1 MYSCIFPSSSVIVL
15 QPPITTLP
23 AMITRGYH
31 PFRNIVLTLLLAVC
45 AQPLLHAQSIRWELQ
60 DSLVITYVPGFPA
73 TASFSSIDCSDS
85 LNCIATG
92 AVGNVYSLIH
102 TTTDGGKHWK
112 TVILDSAEIS
122 PVVKVALRLK
132 TIKFLTPTTALIITD
147 SGAVLRTSDA
157 GITWNRIETGTKSN
171 LEALSVF
178 DPAHIAVMG
187 YQKTVIISSDSGKTW
202 KILPSPSDS
211 ASSQWGV
218 GGIALTSPKSM
229 ALTLGYGDTS
239 GIYLNEDISKPWPN
253 PQPFIST
260 HRLFFLNKQ
269 DGWAVGRKAFGP
281 AHNAYDIIRRTYD
294 GGKTWETVVNDSIY
308 PAYGLTVIKF
318 LDDQHGVAIGFFG
331 KVLLTHDGGK
341 TWKPNSIVAPKTNFI
356 EFAYPTKNHIWI
368 ATVFG
373 QIFHGTISETSDVR
387 SENSN
392 QTTAAIIPNPADKRA
407 VLLLEPSEQELHS
420 ISIVDALGKQWLS
433 LSKDEVI
440 MNNSQILLNT
450 ETLPAGQYFVSIH
463 KGDTIQ
469 TLPLTI
475 VQ

>member
-1 MYSCIFPSSSVIVL
+1 
-15 QPPITTLP
+15 
-23 AMITRGYH
+23 MIIRGYH
-31 PFRNIVLTLLLAVC
+31 PFHGIFLTLLLAVC
-45 AQPLLHAQSIRWELQ
+45 AQPLLHAQTIRWELQ
-60 DSLVITYVPGFPA
+60 DSLVITTVPGFPA

-132 TIKFLTPTTALIITD
+132 TIKFLTPTTAVIITD

-157 GITWNRIETGTKSN
+157 GTTWNRIETGTKSN
-171 LEALSVF
+171 LKALSVF
-178 DPAHIAVMG
+178 DPAHIAVIG
-187 YQKTVIISSDSGKTW
+187 YPKTIAVSSDSGKTW
-202 KILPSPSDS
+202 EILPAPSDS
-211 ASSQWGV
+211 ASLQWGV
-218 GGIALTSPKSM
+218 GGIALTSPKGM
-229 ALTLGYGDTS
+229 VLTLGGDTGS
-239 GIYLNEDISKPWPN
+239 IYLNEDISKPWPN
-253 PQPFIST
+253 PQPFTST
-260 HRLFFLNKQ
+260 PNIFFLNKQ
-269 DGWAVGRKAFGP
+269 DGWAVGRKMFGP
-281 AHNAYDIIRRTYD
+281 AYNAYDIIRRTYD
-294 GGKTWETVVNDSIY
+294 GGKTWETVVNDSID
-308 PAYGLTVIKF
+308 PAYGLITAKF

-341 TWKPNSIVAPKTNFI
+341 TWKPNNIVAPKTNFI

-373 QIFHGTISETSDVR
+373 QIFHGTISETSGVH

-407 VLLLEPSEQELHS
+407 VLLLDPSEQELHS

-433 LSKDEVI
+433 LSKEEAM
-440 MNNSQILLNT
+440 MNNGQIFLNT
-450 ETLPAGQYFVSIH
+450 EALPAGQYFVSIH